1 MLELARSLQ
10 GARRMDTLAF
20 VLAAMNVV
28 VPDADHSEL
37 GGAIARVV
45 EAQPF
50 TRDDESRRRVASLV
64 VAIAFREGALRTVVL
79 GDHDKSGKPH
89 SFCTM
94 QIHDRSGG
102 TPALN
107 DDLDLCIGTGLRML
121 RTSMQ
126 MCPAHPVAFY
136 AEGHGGCTST
146 RGQRISADRIGLANW
161 IAFCAARA
169 LQTRPNVPRDV
180 APSVAISP
188 RDAASEALRHD
199 RPVFARVRAA
209 ADVVGMR

>member
-1 MLELARSLQ
+1 
-10 GARRMDTLAF
+10 MDTLAF

-45 EAQPF
+45 DAQPF
-50 TRDDESRRRVASLV
+50 VRDDGSRRQIASIIVA
-64 VAIAFREGALRTVVL
+64 VAYREGYLQTFVL

-107 DDLDLCIGTGLRML
+107 EDLDLCVSTGLKML
-121 RTSMQ
+121 QTSMY
-126 MCPAHPVAFY
+126 MCPAYPVAFY
-136 AEGHGGCTST
+136 AEGHGGCTSR
-146 RGQRISADRIGLANW
+146 RGQQISTDRTELAKRISVHAT
-161 IAFCAARA
+161 RA
-169 LQTRPNVPRDV
+169 LMSHRAAPSSRPRDTTPV
-180 APSVAISP
+180 ARREPPFSP

-199 RPVFARVRAA
+199 RPILARVRPAA
-209 ADVVGMR
+209 EVVRMR